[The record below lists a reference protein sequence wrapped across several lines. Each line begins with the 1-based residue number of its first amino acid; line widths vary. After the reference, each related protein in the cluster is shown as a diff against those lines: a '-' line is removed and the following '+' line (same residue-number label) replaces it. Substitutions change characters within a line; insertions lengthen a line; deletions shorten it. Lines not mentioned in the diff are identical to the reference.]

1 MSTTGVS
8 KKTNG
13 VLGPVS
19 AEEVAIL
26 LGGANA
32 RPVLQQEKRQGQ
44 RSCVR
49 IFSIADPLTGKTG
62 ISRFVEKTTPAR
74 HEYLVAAASLRAS
87 HSDRALLRWPGPR
100 CLRVEH
106 GDSGFLIYQEYL
118 EGVGGGG
125 ADRGAP
131 DLAPRLAAA
140 IHQLNESL
148 ACLLQDD
155 AFRTRGVSILRRRA
169 QSLLRQFAGPLVL
182 GRIRESLRRVH
193 GQLDHHPLVMS
204 HNDLHWGN
212 IAIQGSASDPPLRI
226 AFIDFGSVAW
236 NYPGADLHHF
246 ASACDDDD
254 SERSELAQQFFD
266 RLSWHYAQLSHV
278 PVDVVRA
285 AAYGYAS
292 HRGFLRLDTDPRGP
306 EMAFISA
313 LGFLQ
318 RAEEALGLRDRSVG
332 VLALFKAV
340 SEDAEQ
346 ARGMAALA
354 EGQARRLKQRC
365 DRLKKRL
372 RKPARC
378 RRGSSTSAGIVP
390 GGWFRVLVRTF
401 GQSQSTKPNEPGS
414 LG

>member
-1 MSTTGVS
+1 
-8 KKTNG
+8 
-13 VLGPVS
+13 VS
-19 AEEVAIL
+19 ADQVAIL

-44 RSCVR
+44 RSRVR
-49 IFSIADPLTGKTG
+49 IFSIADPLTGKPG
-62 ISRFVEKTTPAR
+62 VSRFVEKTTPAR
-74 HEYLVAAASLRAS
+74 HEYLVAAACLKAS
-87 HSDRALLRWPGPR
+87 RSDQTLLPVPGPR

-106 GDSGFLIYQEYL
+106 GGSGFLIYQEFV
-118 EGVGGGG
+118 EGVGRGG
-125 ADRGAP
+125 ADRSAP
-131 DLAPRLAAA
+131 GLAPQLAAA
-140 IHQLNESL
+140 IHQFNESL
-148 ACLLQDD
+148 AFLLQDD
-155 AFRTRGVSILRRRA
+155 AFRARGVSILRRRA

-182 GRIRESLRRVH
+182 GRIRDSLRRVH

-226 AFIDFGSVAW
+226 AFIDYGSVAW

-254 SERSELAQQFFD
+254 SEQSELAQQFFD

-292 HRGFLRLDTDPRGP
+292 HRGFLRLDTDPRGA
-306 EMAFISA
+306 ERAFLSA

-318 RAEEALGLRDRSVG
+318 RAEAALGLRDRPVG
-332 VLALFKAV
+332 VLTLFKAV

-346 ARGMAALA
+346 ARAMASVA
-354 EGQARRLKQRC
+354 EGQARRLNQRC
-365 DRLKKRL
+365 DRFKKRL
-372 RKPARC
+372 RKHAR
-378 RRGSSTSAGIVP
+378 RRREPSTSAEIVL
-390 GGWFRVLVRTF
+390 GGWFRGLVRTF
-401 GQSQSTKPNEPGS
+401 SQSQSTKPNEPGS